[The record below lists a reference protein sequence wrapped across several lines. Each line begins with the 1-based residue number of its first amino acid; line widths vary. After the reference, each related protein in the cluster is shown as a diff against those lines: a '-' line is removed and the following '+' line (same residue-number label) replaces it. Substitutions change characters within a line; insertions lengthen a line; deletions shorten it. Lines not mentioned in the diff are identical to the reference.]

1 MLDSCRWLSERGFK
15 VTYLPFQ
22 KNGLISLT
30 DLENAITDQTSLVS
44 IMGVNNEIGV
54 VQPLKEIGAL
64 CRKKGVF
71 FHSDCA
77 QMFGKVV
84 LRSLLYA

>member
-1 MLDSCRWLSERGFK
+1 M
-15 VTYLPFQ
+15 Q

-30 DLENAITDQTSLVS
+30 DLENAITEQTSLVS

-77 QMFGKVV
+77 QMFGKV
-84 LRSLLYA
+84 LLQHHDNV

>member
-1 MLDSCRWLSERGFK
+1 MLDSCRWLSERGVI
-15 VTYLPFQ
+15 VTYLHVH
-22 KNGLISLT
+22 KNGLSSLT